1 MADEPDPREAIADR
15 REQIADEPRPK
26 PLYVMSAD
34 TAPETDDIYRLYRPE
49 WVIVYTAVHDPLAAD
64 SYRPDEVLP
73 ACVEHF
79 ERRYAGRV
87 LPGDNRIE
95 PDNFVTPTMA
105 RLLLR
110 LPTMKGEFKHAMHA
124 FDFARAQGWTEFT
137 VVERNSTA
145 DHDLRQYGTRRLP
158 TGAA

>member
-1 MADEPDPREAIADR
+1 MAEQPNPRDAVGDR

-26 PLYVMSAD
+26 PLYVMGRPSE
-34 TAPETDDIYRLYRPE
+34 PDDEEIYRLYRPE
-49 WVIVYTAVHDPLAAD
+49 WVIVYTAVHDPHSAD
-64 SYRPDEVLP
+64 SYRPAEVMP

-79 ERRYAGRV
+79 QRRYAGRV

-105 RLLLR
+105 RLLLC

-124 FDFARAQGWTEFT
+124 YDFARTNGWTEFT
-137 VVERNSTA
+137 VVARNSSA
-145 DHDLRQYGTRRLP
+145 DHDLRQYGTRKL
-158 TGAA
+158 AAGGP